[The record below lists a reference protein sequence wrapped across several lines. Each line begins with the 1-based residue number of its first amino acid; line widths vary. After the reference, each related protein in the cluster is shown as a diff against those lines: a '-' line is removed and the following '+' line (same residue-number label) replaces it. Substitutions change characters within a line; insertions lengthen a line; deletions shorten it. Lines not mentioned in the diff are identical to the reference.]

1 VTFFEK
7 IRPNLAECTA
17 ARYPDRAAVQLAPRA
32 PRPRS
37 DPTCFP
43 TYLLSEEHPVNS
55 ATRTLAVGALAL
67 GAILGTTWTRST
79 AGDTSIEP
87 GYKSL
92 FNGKDLTGW
101 YYKSAPK
108 VSLEGKTET
117 PDGRISVENGAI
129 VMHEKDSKGKGGIR
143 DLYTVANFPKNFNL
157 KLEFR
162 AALKADSGVYL
173 RGPQLQVR
181 DFIRRNEHKHLKKF
195 KNDDW
200 NELDITVTN
209 GVVTTTVNG
218 RALTPKDS
226 LELTV
231 KEGQPEARLNGKQIP
246 IKSLSIDV
254 GAVAECLCNGEK
266 LETMRKLP
274 ANGGIGLQAET
285 CKFEFRRIRVKEMP

>member
-1 VTFFEK
+1 MN
-7 IRPNLAECTA
+7 P
-17 ARYPDRAAVQLAPRA
+17 
-32 PRPRS
+32 
-37 DPTCFP
+37 
-43 TYLLSEEHPVNS
+43 
-55 ATRTLAVGALAL
+55 ATRTFAVAALAL
-67 GAILGTTWTRST
+67 CATLGATRTRST
-79 AGDTSIEP
+79 AGDPSVEP

-129 VMHEKDSKGKGGIR
+129 VMHEKDSKGKGGIK
-143 DLYTVANFPKNFNL
+143 DLYTVAKFPKNFNL

-195 KNDDW
+195 QNDGW

-218 RALTPKDS
+218 KALTAKDD
-226 LELTV
+226 LELVV
-231 KEGQPEARLNGKQIP
+231 KDGRPQARLNGKEIP
-246 IKSLSIDV
+246 LKSLSVDI

-274 ANGGIGLQAET
+274 ANGGVGLQAESG
-285 CKFEFRRIRVKEMP
+285 KFEFRHIRIKEMP